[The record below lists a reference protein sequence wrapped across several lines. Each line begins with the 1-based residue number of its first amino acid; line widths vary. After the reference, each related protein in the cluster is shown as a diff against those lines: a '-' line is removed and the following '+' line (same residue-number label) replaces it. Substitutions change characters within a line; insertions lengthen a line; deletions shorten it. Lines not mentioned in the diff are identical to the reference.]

1 MRIFMWKY
9 LGYAGIILPV
19 LGATYG
25 GLQFA
30 SNLENQLDMN
40 TQMAEDAH
48 TRISGIEASMDMTI
62 ESQKFALEAINEK
75 IGYKFEDINREVIQ
89 LNKIVSIIEATTM
102 TLEKNSFNNVTMI
115 QFQGLQ
121 DLIYQ
126 QKDALMTLKTDT
138 MMETGP
144 MDMTPM
150 FYELQNRIME
160 LERKV
165 NEHHNGNWN

>member
-1 MRIFMWKY
+1 MWKY
-9 LGYAGIILPV
+9 IGYAGIILPV

-25 GLQFA
+25 GLQIA
-30 SNLENQLDMN
+30 SQLENQLNMT
-40 TQMAEDAH
+40 TQIAEDAH
-48 TRISGIEASMDMTI
+48 TRISGIEASMNMTV
-62 ESQKFALEAINEK
+62 ENQKFALEAINDK

-89 LNKIVSIIEATTM
+89 LNKMLSISEATTM

-121 DLIYQ
+121 ELIYQ
-126 QKDALMTLKTDT
+126 QKDALMTLKT
-138 MMETGP
+138 ETGP

-160 LERKV
+160 LERRV
-165 NEHHNGNWN
+165 DDHHRENWN

>member
-1 MRIFMWKY
+1 MWKY
-9 LGYAGIILPV
+9 IGYAGIILPV

-25 GLQFA
+25 GLQIA
-30 SNLENQLDMN
+30 SQLENQLNMN
-40 TQMAEDAH
+40 TQIAEDAH
-48 TRISGIEASMDMTI
+48 TRIAGIEASMNMTV
-62 ESQKFALEAINEK
+62 ESQKFALEAINDK

-89 LNKIVSIIEATTM
+89 LNKIVSILEATTM

-150 FYELQNRIME
+150 FYELQNRIIE
-160 LERKV
+160 LERRV
-165 NEHHNGNWN
+165 NDEHSGNWN

>member
-1 MRIFMWKY
+1 MWKY
-9 LGYAGIILPV
+9 IGYAGIILPV

-25 GLQFA
+25 GLQIA
-30 SNLENQLDMN
+30 SQLENQLNMN
-40 TQMAEDAH
+40 TQIAEDAH

-62 ESQKFALEAINEK
+62 ENQKFALEAINDK

-89 LNKIVSIIEATTM
+89 LNKMLSMLEATTM

-121 DLIYQ
+121 ELIYQ
-126 QKDALMTLKTDT
+126 QKDALMTLKT
-138 MMETGP
+138 ETGP

-165 NEHHNGNWN
+165 DEHHNGNWN

>member
-1 MRIFMWKY
+1 MWKY
-9 LGYAGIILPV
+9 IGYAGIILPV

-25 GLQFA
+25 GLQIA
-30 SNLENQLDMN
+30 SHLENQLDMN

-48 TRISGIEASMDMTI
+48 ARISDIEQSIDMTI
-62 ESQKFALEAINEK
+62 ENIKFSLEAMNEK
-75 IGYKFEDINREVIQ
+75 LNYKFEDTQRELIQ
-89 LNKIVSIIEATTM
+89 LNKTISIIESTTQ
-102 TLEKNSFNNVTMI
+102 TLEKNSFNNATMI

-126 QKDALMTLKTDT
+126 QKEALMELKNT
-138 MMETGP
+138 TGP

-160 LERKV
+160 LERRVDDLHK
-165 NEHHNGNWN
+165 NWN

>member
-1 MRIFMWKY
+1 MWKY
-9 LGYAGIILPV
+9 IGYAGIILPV

-25 GLQFA
+25 GLQIA
-30 SNLENQLDMN
+30 SQLENQLNMN
-40 TQMAEDAH
+40 TQIAEDAH
-48 TRISGIEASMDMTI
+48 TRISGIETSMDMTI
-62 ESQKFALEAINEK
+62 QNQKLALEAINDK

-89 LNKIVSIIEATTM
+89 LNKIISIIEATTM

-126 QKDALMTLKTDT
+126 QKDALMTLKT
-138 MMETGP
+138 ETGP
-144 MDMTPM
+144 MDLTPM

-160 LERKV
+160 LEHRV
-165 NEHHNGNWN
+165 DEHHKGNWN

>member
-1 MRIFMWKY
+1 MWKY
-9 LGYAGIILPV
+9 IGYAGIILPV

-25 GLQFA
+25 GLQIA
-30 SNLENQLDMN
+30 SQLENQLNMN
-40 TQMAEDAH
+40 TQIAEDAH
-48 TRISGIEASMDMTI
+48 TRISGIEASMNMTI
-62 ESQKFALEAINEK
+62 ENQKFALEAINDK

-89 LNKIVSIIEATTM
+89 LNKMLSIIEATTM

-121 DLIYQ
+121 ELIYQ
-126 QKDALMTLKTDT
+126 QKDALMTLKT
-138 MMETGP
+138 ETGP

-160 LERKV
+160 LERRV
-165 NEHHNGNWN
+165 DDHHRENWN

>member
-1 MRIFMWKY
+1 MWKY
-9 LGYAGIILPV
+9 IGYAGIILPV

-25 GLQFA
+25 GLQIA
-30 SNLENQLDMN
+30 SQLENQLNMN
-40 TQMAEDAH
+40 TQIAEDAH
-48 TRISGIEASMDMTI
+48 TRISGIEASMNMTI
-62 ESQKFALEAINEK
+62 ENQKFALEAINDK

-89 LNKIVSIIEATTM
+89 LNKMVSIIEATTM

-126 QKDALMTLKTDT
+126 QKDALMTLKT
-138 MMETGP
+138 ETGP

-165 NEHHNGNWN
+165 DEHHKGNWN

>member
-1 MRIFMWKY
+1 MWKY
-9 LGYAGIILPV
+9 IGYAGIILPV

-25 GLQFA
+25 GLQIA
-30 SNLENQLDMN
+30 SQLENQLNMN
-40 TQMAEDAH
+40 TQIAEDAH
-48 TRISGIEASMDMTI
+48 TRISGIETSMDMTI
-62 ESQKFALEAINEK
+62 QNQKLALEAINDK

-89 LNKIVSIIEATTM
+89 LNKIVSILEATTM

-121 DLIYQ
+121 ELIYQ
-126 QKDALMTLKTDT
+126 QKDALMTLKTDS

-150 FYELQNRIME
+150 FYELQNRMLE
-160 LERKV
+160 LERRV
-165 NEHHNGNWN
+165 NELHSGNWN